1 MLDKKGMLSISRQC
15 RLMGLSRHSFYY
27 SPSISSHNVCLM
39 GLIDKL
45 FTEDPT
51 RGTRRLRAALWSEY
65 KRRAGRNRIRKL
77 MLIMGITPIYPRKL
91 LSKPNKHHKKYPYL
105 LRGVSIVRP
114 NQVWSIDITYIRL
127 KHGFVY
133 LTAVIDW
140 YSRYVLSWRLSTS
153 LETGF
158 CVEALKDALEKYGKP
173 EIFNSDQGS
182 QFTSDEFT
190 GILESH
196 GIKISMDGRGRA
208 LDNVFVERLWRTVKY
223 DNIFIR
229 DYRTVKECREG
240 LKSYFK
246 FYNRRREHSSLD
258 YMYPEQVYFG
268 KKTVAKAA

>member
-1 MLDKKGMLSISRQC
+1 MLDKKGKLSISRQC
-15 RLMGLSRHSFYY
+15 LLMGLSRHSFYY
-27 SPSISSHNVCLM
+27 SPSISSHNLCLM

-51 RGTRRLRAALWSEY
+51 RGTRRLRAALWSQH

-77 MLIMGITPIYPRKL
+77 MLTMGITPIYPKKL

-158 CVEALKDALEKYGKP
+158 CVEALKNALSKYGKP

-190 GILESH
+190 GILESN

-246 FYNRRREHSSLD
+246 FYNRKREHSSLD

-268 KKTVAKAA
+268 KNTVAKAA